1 MNAMLTPV
9 RSLDQ
14 DRHLTVDA
22 LDDRTRLSLL
32 DRLSLRIGLRLMLRA
47 ERIVDRRSD
56 HQARALALANAR
68 EIGDRERHV
77 ENDARL
83 ALFR

>member
-1 MNAMLTPV
+1 MHAMLTPV

-14 DRHLTVDA
+14 TRRPDVDV
-22 LDDRTRLSLL
+22 LDVRTRLSLL

-47 ERIVDRRSD
+47 ERIVERRRD
-56 HQARALALANAR
+56 HQTRALVLANAR
-68 EIGDRERHV
+68 QIRARERGV
-77 ENDARL
+77 ADDALL